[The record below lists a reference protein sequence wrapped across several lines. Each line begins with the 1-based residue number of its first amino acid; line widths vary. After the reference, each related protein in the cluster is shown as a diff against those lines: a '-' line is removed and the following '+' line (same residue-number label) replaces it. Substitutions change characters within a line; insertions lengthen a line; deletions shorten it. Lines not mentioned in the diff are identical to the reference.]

1 MFGRRIGNIES
12 ELVMAEPKYT
22 VAIIG
27 CGRLGQHYAEVY
39 RALHNTE
46 LVAIAEY
53 NPARLRAVG
62 ERFGVKELYPDA
74 ETMYRKIVPDIAV
87 VVLPVKYIKEAVI
100 ASAQAGVKG
109 VSTDKPIGACLAD
122 ADQMVDVCVE
132 RGVVFAGGNLQRA
145 LSEVLEVA
153 SWLLAGDYG
162 ELRGSSVHRWSGEI
176 SGGGCQHIAVLRL
189 LTQAEVTE
197 VIAWGMPEDALKSNS
212 DDGLIVNGHFRL
224 SNGLICPVFGGETP
238 YRGVDVWTDKALI
251 RWNWGPPEIYCGF
264 DSDGARLKVNRP
276 YPPLQYPRF
285 SYMATSIMSFLQVI
299 ESGGKLAVSG
309 HDLRQSLEVAIAA
322 KYSAL
327 WGSVPLELPLED
339 RSLALYPREYRW
351 LGGDQSGR
359 IQSSQEALEGPLFSK
374 C

>member
-1 MFGRRIGNIES
+1 
-12 ELVMAEPKYT
+12 MAEPKYT

-39 RALHNTE
+39 RTLHNTE

-74 ETMYRKIVPDIAV
+74 ETMYREIVPDIAV

-145 LSEVLEVA
+145 LSEVQEVA

-224 SNGLICPVFGGETP
+224 SNWLFCPVFGGETP

-276 YPPLQYPRF
+276 YTPLQYPRF

-299 ESGGKLAVSG
+299 ESGGELAVSG

-327 WGSVPLELPLED
+327 WGSVPLKLPLED

-351 LGGDQSGR
+351 LGGDQSGQ
-359 IQSSQEALEGPLFSK
+359 IQSSQEALGGPLFSK